1 MKRGGERKLKE
12 TLSLL
17 VSSVYSKINRK
28 RGCEDTYVCCHSYL
42 RNKLLKKLHFFI
54 CIFSQIYFQE
64 QMIQK
69 MRKCIFY
76 SSLALSIGFF
86 FCSIFLLITHYLS
99 SFSPLVLFLFRDFFP
114 QKRATASKK
123 NLRKEKKGRR
133 RKKLGKSPN
142 QRKIDTE

>member
-86 FCSIFLLITHYLS
+86 LLDLSLDNALSFQLFSSCSF
-99 SFSPLVLFLFRDFFP
+99 FVPRFFP
-114 QKRATASKK
+114 SKKSDREQKKSQKRKK
-123 NLRKEKKGRR
+123 GQEEKKA
-133 RKKLGKSPN
+133 RKKS
-142 QRKIDTE
+142 

>member
-114 QKRATASKK
+114 QKERPRAKK
-123 NLRKEKKGRR
+123 SQKRKKGQEEKKA
-133 RKKLGKSPN
+133 RKKS
-142 QRKIDTE
+142 